1 MGRTPGSPWLARA
14 GLVLPLLPLAANAFG
29 WIFTEM
35 GRQPWVVF
43 GEMLTRDG
51 VSRSVSLGEVLT
63 SFTAFTLI
71 YATLAV
77 VEVRL
82 LLRYAR
88 AGAARRPTACPRTR
102 TRHLRVLGAVME
114 LIWFLLIAV
123 LFTGYFVLEGFDF
136 GVGALVRVLG
146 RDERSRGVVLHTIGP
161 VWDGNEVWLI
171 TAAGAMF
178 AAFPMWYATLLS
190 GFYLPML
197 AILLALIGR
206 GVALE
211 FRGKRDEPWWRARWD
226 AVIVVGSLG
235 PAFLWGLV
243 FANIVRGVPLD
254 AEHEYVGGLF
264 DLLSPYAL
272 VGGLAFLAVFVTH
285 GAYFVALKTDGPV
298 RGRAPTR
305 WGAGSA
311 RSRWCCW
318 RRSWPVAGA
327 VGCSRP
333 RPGSPCWARW

>member
-1 MGRTPGSPWLARA
+1 MGT
-14 GLVLPLLPLAANAFG
+14 V
-29 WIFTEM
+29 
-35 GRQPWVVF
+35 
-43 GEMLTRDG
+43 
-51 VSRSVSLGEVLT
+51 
-63 SFTAFTLI
+63 
-71 YATLAV
+71 
-77 VEVRL
+77 
-82 LLRYAR
+82 
-88 AGAARRPTACPRTR
+88 
-102 TRHLRVLGAVME
+102 
-114 LIWFLLIAV
+114 WFVLIAA

-178 AAFPMWYATLLS
+178 AAFPQWYATLLS

-197 AILLALIGR
+197 AILVTLIGR

-226 AVIVVGSLG
+226 AVIAVGSLG

-272 VGGLAFLAVFVTH
+272 VGGLAFLAVFLTH
-285 GAYFVALKTDGPV
+285 GAYFVALKTDGVLRARANVLARLVGPV
-298 RGRAPTR
+298 AVALLAAFLVWTGLSVLA
-305 WGAGSA
+305 AA
-311 RSRWCCW
+311 A
-318 RRSWPVAGA
+318 VVALAGA
-327 VGCSRP
+327 VVANRAGRE
-333 RPGSPCWARW
+333 GWAFAGTAAAIGLTVAALFAGLFPAVLPSTSDPAGTLTISNAASAPYTLKIMTWMAAVFAPIVLLYQGWTYWVFRKRLAA

>member
-1 MGRTPGSPWLARA
+1 VDT
-14 GLVLPLLPLAANAFG
+14 V
-29 WIFTEM
+29 
-35 GRQPWVVF
+35 
-43 GEMLTRDG
+43 
-51 VSRSVSLGEVLT
+51 
-63 SFTAFTLI
+63 
-71 YATLAV
+71 
-77 VEVRL
+77 
-82 LLRYAR
+82 
-88 AGAARRPTACPRTR
+88 
-102 TRHLRVLGAVME
+102 
-114 LIWFLLIAV
+114 WFVLIAG

-146 RDERSRGVVLHTIGP
+146 RDERSRGAVLHTIGP

-178 AAFPMWYATLLS
+178 AAFPQWYATLLS

-197 AILLALIGR
+197 AILLTLIGR

-226 AVIVVGSLG
+226 AVIAVGSLV

-254 AEHEYVGGLF
+254 AEHEYVGGLS

-285 GAYFVALKTDGPV
+285 GAYFVALKTDGVLRARANVLARLVGPV
-298 RGRAPTR
+298 AVALLAAFLLWTGLSVLA
-305 WGAGSA
+305 AA
-311 RSRWCCW
+311 A
-318 RRSWPVAGA
+318 VAALAGA
-327 VGCSRP
+327 VVANRAGRE
-333 RPGSPCWARW
+333 GWAFAGTAAAIGLTVAALFVGLFPAVLPSTSDPAGTLTIANAASAPYTLKIMTWVAAVFAPVVLIYQGWTYWVFRKRLAA

>member
-1 MGRTPGSPWLARA
+1 M
-14 GLVLPLLPLAANAFG
+14 
-29 WIFTEM
+29 E
-35 GRQPWVVF
+35 
-43 GEMLTRDG
+43 
-51 VSRSVSLGEVLT
+51 
-63 SFTAFTLI
+63 TL
-71 YATLAV
+71 
-77 VEVRL
+77 
-82 LLRYAR
+82 
-88 AGAARRPTACPRTR
+88 
-102 TRHLRVLGAVME
+102 
-114 LIWFLLIAV
+114 WFLLIAA

-226 AVIVVGSLG
+226 AVIAIGSLG

-272 VGGLAFLAVFVTH
+272 LGGLAFLAVFVTH

-298 RGRAPTR
+298 RARANALAAPARAGRG
-305 WGAGSA
+305 GA
-311 RSRWCCW
+311 
-318 RRSWPVAGA
+318 AGGVPGRCA
-327 VGCSRP
+327 GPGCSRP
-333 RPGSPCWARW
+333 RPGSPCWARWSRTASVARGGHSRARQRRSR

>member
-1 MGRTPGSPWLARA
+1 VDT
-14 GLVLPLLPLAANAFG
+14 V
-29 WIFTEM
+29 
-35 GRQPWVVF
+35 
-43 GEMLTRDG
+43 
-51 VSRSVSLGEVLT
+51 
-63 SFTAFTLI
+63 
-71 YATLAV
+71 
-77 VEVRL
+77 
-82 LLRYAR
+82 
-88 AGAARRPTACPRTR
+88 
-102 TRHLRVLGAVME
+102 
-114 LIWFLLIAV
+114 WFVLIAG

-146 RDERSRGVVLHTIGP
+146 RDEPSRGMVLHTIGP

-206 GVALE
+206 GVAFE

-226 AVIVVGSLG
+226 AVIAIGSLG

-272 VGGLAFLAVFVTH
+272 LGGLAFLAVFVTH

-298 RGRAPTR
+298 RARANALGRRLGPVAVVLLAAFLA
-305 WGAGSA
+305 GAGA
-311 RSRWCCW
+311 GLLA
-318 RRSWPVAGA
+318 VAAGIALLGA
-327 VGCSRP
+327 VVANRFGRE
-333 RPGSPCWARW
+333 GWAFAGTAAAIALTVAALFTALYPAVLPSTSDPAGTLTVTNAASAPYTLKIMTWVAAIFAPIVLLYQGWTYWVFRKRLVG

>member
-1 MGRTPGSPWLARA
+1 VDT
-14 GLVLPLLPLAANAFG
+14 V
-29 WIFTEM
+29 
-35 GRQPWVVF
+35 
-43 GEMLTRDG
+43 
-51 VSRSVSLGEVLT
+51 
-63 SFTAFTLI
+63 
-71 YATLAV
+71 
-77 VEVRL
+77 
-82 LLRYAR
+82 
-88 AGAARRPTACPRTR
+88 
-102 TRHLRVLGAVME
+102 
-114 LIWFLLIAV
+114 WFLLIAA

-146 RDERSRGVVLHTIGP
+146 RDERSRDAVVTTIGP

-206 GVALE
+206 GVAFE

-226 AVIVVGSLG
+226 AVIAIGSLV

-243 FANIVRGVPLD
+243 FANIVRGVPLAAD
-254 AEHEYVGGLF
+254 HEYAGGLR

-272 VGGLAFLAVFVTH
+272 LGGLAFLAVFVTH

-298 RGRAPTR
+298 RARANALGRRLGPVAVLLLAAFLS
-305 WGAGSA
+305 GAGA
-311 RSRWCCW
+311 GLL
-318 RRSWPVAGA
+318 AAAAGIALLGA
-327 VGCSRP
+327 VVANRFGRE
-333 RPGSPCWARW
+333 GWAFAGTAAAIALTVAALFTALYPAVLPSTSDPAGTLTVTNAASAPYTLKIMTWVAAIFAPIVLLYQGWTYWVFRKRLVD

>member
-1 MGRTPGSPWLARA
+1 VGT
-14 GLVLPLLPLAANAFG
+14 V
-29 WIFTEM
+29 
-35 GRQPWVVF
+35 
-43 GEMLTRDG
+43 
-51 VSRSVSLGEVLT
+51 
-63 SFTAFTLI
+63 
-71 YATLAV
+71 
-77 VEVRL
+77 
-82 LLRYAR
+82 
-88 AGAARRPTACPRTR
+88 
-102 TRHLRVLGAVME
+102 
-114 LIWFLLIAV
+114 WFVLIAG

-146 RDERSRGVVLHTIGP
+146 RDERSRATVVGTIGP

-206 GVALE
+206 GVAFE

-226 AVIVVGSLG
+226 AVIAVGSLV

-243 FANIVRGVPLD
+243 FANIVRGVPLSAD
-254 AEHEYVGGLF
+254 HEYAGGLG

-272 VGGLAFLAVFVTH
+272 LGGLAFLVVFVTH

-298 RGRAPTR
+298 RSRANALGRRLGPVAVVLLATFLA
-305 WGAGSA
+305 GAGTGLLA
-311 RSRWCCW
+311 AAAGI
-318 RRSWPVAGA
+318 VLLGA
-327 VGCSRP
+327 VVANRFGRE
-333 RPGSPCWARW
+333 GWAFAGTAAAIALTVAALFVTLHPAVLPSTSDPAGTLTVANAASAPYTLKIMTWVAAVFAPVVLLYQGWTYWVFRKRLAA